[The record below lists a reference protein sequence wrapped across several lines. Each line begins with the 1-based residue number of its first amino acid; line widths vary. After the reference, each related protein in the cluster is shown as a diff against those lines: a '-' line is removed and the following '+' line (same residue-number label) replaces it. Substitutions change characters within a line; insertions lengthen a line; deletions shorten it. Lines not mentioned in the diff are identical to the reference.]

1 MLISQ
6 ITCRELLSNDSVKL
20 KPHLIK
26 LLDFSVSKILNVTPV
41 DTNGCLDT
49 FSCHDMSSACVP
61 LFGQRPSVSSLSLDF
76 SEIKGYG
83 GSCTLGHSDSQT
95 ENSCVKVNCEAPP

>member
-41 DTNGCLDT
+41 DTNGCSDT

-61 LFGQRPSVSSLSLDF
+61 LFGQRPAVSSFSLAF
-76 SEIKGYG
+76 SEIKGHG
-83 GSCTLGHSDSQT
+83 GKLYFGSF
-95 ENSCVKVNCEAPP
+95 